1 MSRNPYS
8 FWNKSPSSAQ
18 RSTDPDHA
26 ANRILDGYFTPRLIK
41 GDLTLERSQDV
52 FTMGS
57 CFARE
62 IEHALRRRGFT
73 IASMDI
79 PLLETGDFRGEDG
92 KVSTGFFH
100 RFNVP
105 SMAQEFQRVVGDI
118 EFDESRSLLVDVG
131 NSVYDLN
138 YFGPTLPRRDRAGA
152 VARRRM
158 AGELVQRF
166 TRSRVIIVTL
176 GLCEAWYHKPS
187 ELYCNSVAGD
197 VLARRRDEFEFR
209 EIGYEENLASLEVIR
224 DSIAKHH
231 IDGSYR
237 FVVTVSPV
245 PLLST
250 FSDDDIVVA
259 NCRAKTT
266 LRAVAAAFCER
277 HTDAIYFPS
286 FEIAMYSNPELVWR
300 PDRVHV
306 RPECVAHITETFIG
320 RFVKG

>member
-8 FWNKSPSSAQ
+8 LWNKSASSAE
-18 RSTDPDHA
+18 RSSDPDNA
-26 ANRILDGYFTPRLIK
+26 SNRILDDYFTPRLIK
-41 GDLTLERSQDV
+41 GDLVLTRSQDV

-62 IEHALRRRGFT
+62 IEHALRKRGFP

-79 PLLETGDFRGEDG
+79 PLLETGDFRSEDG

-100 RFNVP
+100 RYNVP

-118 EFDESRSLLVDVG
+118 DFDESRSLLVDVG
-131 NSVYDLN
+131 NTVHDLN
-138 YFGPTLPRRDRAGA
+138 YFGTLPRRDRAGT

-158 AGELVQRF
+158 AAELVKRF

-187 ELYCNSVAGD
+187 GLYCNSVAGD
-197 VLARRRDEFEFR
+197 VLARRREDFEFR
-209 EIGYEENLASLEVIR
+209 VLGYEENLASLEAIG
-224 DSIAKHH
+224 DSIARHH
-231 IDGSYR
+231 VDGLYR
-237 FVVTVSPV
+237 LVVTVSPV

-277 HTDAIYFPS
+277 HPDAIYFPS
-286 FEIAMYSNPELVWR
+286 FEIAMFSNPDLVWR
-300 PDRVHV
+300 PDRLHV
-306 RPECVAHITETFIG
+306 RPECVAHITETFID
-320 RFVKG
+320 RFVKA

>member
-1 MSRNPYS
+1 MSRNPFS
-8 FWNKSPSSAQ
+8 VWNKSASSAE

-26 ANRILDGYFTPRLIK
+26 ANRILDGFFTPQLIK
-41 GDLTLERSQDV
+41 GDLILERGQEV

-62 IEHALRRRGFT
+62 IEHALRKRGFP

-79 PLLETGDFRGEDG
+79 PYLETGDFRGEDG

-100 RFNVP
+100 RYNMP
-105 SMAQEFQRVVGDI
+105 SMEQEFRRAVDDMA
-118 EFDESRSLLVDVG
+118 FDEGNSLLVDVG
-131 NSVYDLN
+131 NVVHDFN
-138 YFGPTLPRRDRAGA
+138 YGPTLPRRDRAGA

-158 AGELVQRF
+158 SRVLVQRF

-176 GLCEAWYHKPS
+176 GLCEAWFHKPS
-187 ELYCNSVAGD
+187 GLYCNSVAGD

-209 EIGYEENLASLEVIR
+209 VLGYEENLASLEAIR
-224 DSIAKHH
+224 ACIARHH
-231 IDGSYR
+231 VDGQYR
-237 FVVTVSPV
+237 LVVTVSPV
-245 PLLST
+245 PLQST

-266 LRAVAAAFCER
+266 LRAVVAAFCER
-277 HTDAIYFPS
+277 HADVIYFPS
-286 FEIAMYSNPELVWR
+286 YEIAMYSDPAFVWR

-306 RPECVAHITETFIG
+306 RPECVAHITESFIG
-320 RFVKG
+320 RFVRS